1 MVRNGLFKDG
11 MESFN
16 ETFAKLAEKGQLPE
30 FLVAMQC
37 WGPDV
42 LPDSF
47 QFADLLDALSEFAE
61 QVPMV
66 APPLL
71 SKDPSNRALAKFLSC
86 PFPRGTLF
94 YLEPP
99 SQAGFVSSWLDKG
112 RIALAAHVLEVHK
125 VLWRQRESS
134 VPEPRKPVF
143 LSEEEVDALAKQ
155 LAGVCRRRLED
166 GRLMTT
172 LADRAPLRVN
182 WRFGFWDEYCRDLL
196 VRELKD
202 DETLD
207 RFVWYAYD
215 DTIRNGAGFWSID
228 DQWGSVLLDE
238 NWRHERCHKRMSCDA
253 YETLPED
260 FKRAYQ
266 RAFPLYAQ

>member
-1 MVRNGLFKDG
+1 MVSEGLFKSSI
-11 MESFN
+11 EAFN
-16 ETFAKLAEKGQLPE
+16 ETLARVAEEGQLPE
-30 FLVAMQC
+30 FLAGMQC

-42 LPDSF
+42 LLNRF
-47 QFADLLDALSEFAE
+47 RFADLLDALSKFAE

-66 APPLL
+66 APSLL

-99 SQAGFVSSWLDKG
+99 SQAGLVSSWLDKG
-112 RIALAAHVLEVHK
+112 HIALAAHVLEVHK

-143 LSEEEVDALAKQ
+143 LSEEQVDALTKQ

-166 GRLMTT
+166 GMLMTT
-172 LADRAPLRVN
+172 LADLAPLRVS

-196 VRELKD
+196 VRELQD

-215 DTIRNGAGFWSID
+215 DTIWDGAGFWSTD
-228 DQWGSVLLDE
+228 DQWGSVLLDA
-238 NWRHERCHKRMSCDA
+238 NWIHGRCRKRMSCDA
-253 YETLPED
+253 YDALPEGL
-260 FKRAYQ
+260 KRAYK
-266 RAFPLYAQ
+266 RAFPS